1 MPLATSADPGT
12 VILGPSDAHMAFK
25 LAQARGNDAADL
37 ITVSQLSAYQPG
49 VTIGAV
55 DVDSHPVLSTWGISD
70 LNGGHGMADHMAGI
84 TDQRYRFGTADV
96 TRPGKWFPRLA
107 VATETGTAGAFWPA
121 GDLLV
126 SGNVEMYGV
135 FGTDLHL
142 WNESTDAWT
151 DTTSN
156 LTAAPVNTGV
166 AFAGTGTLRLFIPMG
181 ASGYA
186 TYTGAVFANVAA
198 SGTVPAAKAFCV
210 FGNTSLI
217 CLATNGQL
225 WYSVDGTAWT
235 SFGADGK
242 VDGALTANWIYEDRD
257 VMGNPVLMVVT
268 TGGVFSFD
276 PAGPTLYQ
284 LDLQFP
290 NHPSQGLTAC
300 NWRGEQYIAV
310 GLGVHSFTGSNIG
323 AMGLDRD
330 EGLPFNLGYDAKIVS
345 LVGEYNDMYA
355 LVQGDNTNSFASV
368 QKWTGSGWHSVWE
381 RGASATVTRLYVSGA
396 RSQHRLWWGGGNNSY
411 TIDLPIAFTNPRQLY
426 ANALGSFDS
435 GTVYLETG
443 LTNMGMPGS
452 KFIGVAAGIYVDT
465 PEDLITLADAP
476 VVKYRLADERSF
488 TTCSGP
494 RNENGSIYVPDGSVR
509 GSYFYWLDS
518 GFEGVRFEE
527 IELRVE
533 WTLPWLL
540 KGVAL
545 YFTKVIS
552 GNRAWTV
559 TLDLTEKFEDV
570 SPELMEQAIDN
581 YIIDE
586 NIIDFIYRD
595 TTYKVRVS
603 SWSGADSSGRA
614 DTRGMRSVQLI
625 EVHDRP

>member
-1 MPLATSADPGT
+1 
-12 VILGPSDAHMAFK
+12 
-25 LAQARGNDAADL
+25 
-37 ITVSQLSAYQPG
+37 
-49 VTIGAV
+49 
-55 DVDSHPVLSTWGISD
+55 
-70 LNGGHGMADHMAGI
+70 MADHQAGI

-96 TRPGKWFPRLA
+96 TRPGKWFPHIL
-107 VATETGTAGAFWPA
+107 VNNETGTAGAFWPA

-330 EGLPFNLGYDAKIVS
+330 DGLPFDYGYDAKIVS
-345 LVGEYNDMYA
+345 LVAEYNDLYA
-355 LVQGDNTNSFASV
+355 LVQGDGTNSMCSV
-368 QKWTGSGWHSVWE
+368 HKWTGSGWHWVWGSSLE
-381 RGASATVTRLYVSGA
+381 ADTVTRLYVSGA
-396 RSQHRLWWGGGNNSY
+396 RGHHRIWWGCTTGSTNRSQV
-411 TIDLPIAFTNPRQLY
+411 IDLPIAYTNSRQIVD
-426 ANALGSFDS
+426 AGAGSNFN
-435 GTVYLETG
+435 GAAQIQTG
-443 LTNMGMPGS
+443 LTDMGMPGS
-452 KFIGVAAGIYVDT
+452 KKIGVSIGVRAVSLDALVSTDP
-465 PEDLITLADAP
+465 PE
-476 VVKYRLADERSF
+476 VKYRLNEADSF
-488 TTCSGP
+488 TTAIGP
-494 RNENGSIYVPDGSVR
+494 KDEDGDTLITVNVTDNT
-509 GSYFYWLDS
+509 YFYWLDS
-518 GFEGVRFEE
+518 GFEGVSFEE
-527 IELRVE
+527 IELQIT
-533 WTLPWLL
+533 WGYPILIKWA
-540 KGVAL
+540 AL

-559 TLDLTEKFEDV
+559 TLDLTEKVEDV

-595 TTYKVRVS
+595 TTYKVRVT

>member
-12 VILGPSDAHMAFK
+12 VILGPSDGHMAFK

-166 AFAGTGTLRLFIPMG
+166 AFEGTGTLRLFIPMG

-198 SGTVPAAKAFCV
+198 SGSVPAAKAFCV

-225 WYSVDGTAWT
+225 WYTVDGTAWT

-242 VDGALTANWIYEDRD
+242 VDGSVTANWIYEDRD
-257 VMGNPVLMVVT
+257 VMGNPILMVVT
-268 TGGVFSFD
+268 TGGLLAFD
-276 PAGPTLYQ
+276 PALPGFYK

-290 NHPSQGLTAC
+290 THPSQGLTGVS
-300 NWRGEQYIAV
+300 WRGEQYIAV

-330 EGLPFNLGYDAKIVS
+330 DGLPFAYAYDAKIVS
-345 LVGEYNDMYA
+345 LVSQYNDMYA
-355 LVQGDNTNSFASV
+355 LVQGDNTNSFSSV

-396 RSQHRLWWGGGNNSY
+396 RGHERVWWGAGNNSY
-411 TIDLPIAFTNPRQLY
+411 TLRLPIAYTNPRQLVVG
-426 ANALGSFDS
+426 AAGFSFDGS
-435 GTVYLETG
+435 AQIQTG
-443 LTNMGMPGS
+443 LTDMGMPGS
-452 KFIGVAAGIYVDT
+452 KKIGVSVGIRAVSLDAMVSTT
-465 PEDLITLADAP
+465 PPE
-476 VVKYRLADERSF
+476 VKYRLNEADSF
-488 TTCSGP
+488 TTAIGP
-494 RNENGSIYVPDGSVR
+494 MDEDGDVLITVSVVDDT
-509 GSYFYWLDS
+509 YFYWLDS
-518 GFEGVRFEE
+518 GFEGVSFEE
-527 IELRVE
+527 IELEVT
-533 WTLPWLL
+533 WGSPILVKWA
-540 KGVAL
+540 AL

-559 TLDLTEKFEDV
+559 TLDLTEKVEDV

-595 TTYKVRVS
+595 TTYKVRVT